1 MSAKKVAR
9 KYEAFVRQDW
19 NEIKFKVMRWC
30 LQVKLLQNW
39 EVFANELIASAD
51 KPIVEYSKKDSV
63 WGAMPSGNGTL
74 SGVNALGR
82 LLMEL
87 RMEINLQDPI
97 KKVLPPNIDGFLL
110 YGNKIETTYALEIT
124 LEDL

>member
-1 MSAKKVAR
+1 M
-9 KYEAFVRQDW
+9 
-19 NEIKFKVMRWC
+19 
-30 LQVKLLQNW
+30 
-39 EVFANELIASAD
+39 
-51 KPIVEYSKKDSV
+51 
-63 WGAMPSGNGTL
+63 GAMPNGNGTL

-87 RMEINLQDPI
+87 RMEINLQNPI
-97 KKVLPPNIDGFLL
+97 KKVLPPNIDCFLL